1 MGRPDA
7 QRAREVGSPRLW
19 AKPGALFFVVVER
32 DVFVLGGVSG
42 QQILNDEFFD
52 SLTSVVTTG
61 ADTNLLLEF
70 MNISFMNQLVA

>member
-1 MGRPDA
+1 MLNVLARLVAQGYGRN
-7 QRAREVGSPRLW
+7 RGHF
-19 AKPGALFFVVVER
+19 FFVVVER